1 MIISASRRTDI
12 PACYPTW
19 FMNRLR
25 AGYCMVCNPF
35 NPRQIRRVSLLRQDV
50 DAIVFWTK
58 NIRPFLPSLSE
69 VTSIG
74 HRFMVHVTL
83 NPYPSILEPG
93 LPPLDHRIADFKAL
107 SQRIGTSRVIWR
119 YDPIII
125 SNQTPFSYHRER
137 FSALAK
143 QLSSGT
149 ERVVVSVVQLYRKTL
164 RGLMGLRER
173 GLTPKGIRDRKP
185 LFPKGTRDCNP
196 RFARQQSL
204 VVRQRSLIF
213 EQHAADSAEMTE
225 LLSFFARTASE
236 YGLEIVSC
244 ASQRDLRPLG
254 IAPGRCIDGELLTRL
269 WGLSGPW
276 KNDPGQRPACGCSLS
291 VDIGATNTC
300 QNGCPYCYATSNH
313 EQARDRY
320 CMHDPNAEILDFSS
334 RCSSK

>member
-1 MIISASRRTDI
+1 MLEEGCQEACMIISASRRTDI

-19 FMNRLR
+19 LMNRLR
-25 AGYCMVCNPF
+25 AGYCIVSNPF

-58 NIRPFLPSLSE
+58 NVRPLLPSIDELISA
-69 VTSIG
+69 G
-74 HRFMVHVTL
+74 HRFMVQFTI

-107 SQRIGTSRVIWR
+107 GQLIGKSRVIWR

-137 FSALAK
+137 FYALAK
-143 QLSSGT
+143 QLSSFT

-164 RGLMGLRER
+164 RGLMGLRKR

-185 LFPKGTRDCNP
+185 LF
-196 RFARQQSL
+196 
-204 VVRQRSLIF
+204 VRQRSLIF
-213 EQHAADSAEMTE
+213 EQHAADSAEMSE
-225 LLSFFARTASE
+225 LLSFFARTANE

-244 ASQRDLRPLG
+244 ASQCDLRLLG

-269 WGLSGPW
+269 WGLAGPW
-276 KNDPGQRPACGCSLS
+276 KKDPGQRPACGCRLS

-300 QNGCPYCYATSNH
+300 QNGCPYCYATTNH
-313 EQARDRY
+313 EQARIQFLR
-320 CMHDPNAEILDFSS
+320 HDSHAETLDFSS